1 MQYGFPIALRF
12 GLVHSNIAKSTQNTE
27 VWLEPATNLVRSSH
41 LRVVVLSFSNNTHT
55 QFGFVYIFNL
65 IIGVGALTLP
75 KAFSNAGLVLGTI
88 LIFLLCFVS
97 YMTATYMIEAMAAA
111 NAYAKLEQKAKKRSS
126 ENTCPSDVQKI
137 NQVQERSS

>member
-1 MQYGFPIALRF
+1 M
-12 GLVHSNIAKSTQNTE
+12 
-27 VWLEPATNLVRSSH
+27 
-41 LRVVVLSFSNNTHT
+41 

-65 IIGVGALTLP
+65 IIGVGALALP

-111 NAYAKLEQKAKKRSS
+111 NAYAKLEQREKKRSS
-126 ENTCPSDVQKI
+126 ENTCPNDVQKI
-137 NQVQERSS
+137 NQVQREIKLVYQARPSLTLQKAHL